1 MASTTLTLEYLKVTQ
16 NVGIFYSCVM
26 PAQQLLEI
34 CQFDFRQ
41 IKDNNGV
48 KEFLG
53 IQRPLREDR
62 VKDIRKYI
70 HTVDACFPTSIV
82 ISIDERCASYVE
94 KDGKKFLVLQPYE
107 DPEEDKIKIP
117 FRGLAKIIDGQHRLK
132 AFEGT
137 DVDWLLTVNIFVG
150 ADEATQAM
158 IFSKV
163 NLAQTKVNKSIVY
176 DLFSLDRE
184 RSPEKTAHEIVV
196 NLNSIPDSPF
206 FELIKRLGSA
216 TDGVFGETL
225 SQATVVKGILP
236 YITNDPL
243 TDRDIGR
250 RIGVWPDRGPKDFER
265 RFLYPF
271 FKDDDDHKILAIL
284 INYFGAVRERWPD
297 AWTSTGRGAILSR
310 TNGFNGCVRFLR
322 DAYFYLTTKPTVPS
336 KQEFAEILA
345 RSTLEDPDF
354 TTEHFPPGSS
364 GASAL
369 YRELAVLVEDNS

>member
-1 MASTTLTLEYLKVTQ
+1 MSTTMKLEYFEITQ
-16 NVGIFYSCVM
+16 NVGTFYSCAI

-41 IKDNNGV
+41 IKENNGI

-53 IQRPLREDR
+53 IQRPLKDDR
-62 VKDIRKYI
+62 VREIRKYI
-70 HTVDACFPTSIV
+70 ETVDACFPTSIV
-82 ISIDERCASYVE
+82 ISIDERCVSMSE
-94 KDGKKFLVLQPYE
+94 EHGGKYLTIRPYQ
-107 DPEEDKIKIP
+107 DPIDKEIVIP
-117 FRGLAKIIDGQHRLK
+117 FRGLANIIDGQHRLK

-137 DVDWLLTVNIFVG
+137 NQNWLLSVNIFVG
-150 ADEATQAM
+150 ADEGTQAM

-176 DLFSLDRE
+176 DLFSLDRD
-184 RSPEKTAHEIVV
+184 RSPEKTSHEIVV
-196 NLNSIPDSPF
+196 NLNDIPGSPF
-206 FELIKRLGSA
+206 YQLIKRLGSA

-271 FKDDDDHKILAIL
+271 FKDKQDHKILAII
-284 INYFGAVRERWPD
+284 INYFDAIRERWPE
-297 AWTSTGRGAILSR
+297 AWASTGRGAILSR
-310 TNGFNGCVRFLR
+310 TNGFNGSMRFLR
-322 DAYFYLTTKPTVPS
+322 DAYLHITTKPTVPS
-336 KQEFAEILA
+336 KEDFARILA
-345 RSTLEDPDF
+345 RSDLNDRDF
-354 TTEHFPPGSS
+354 NTERFPPGSS

-369 YRELAVLVEDNS
+369 YNALSSLVDRVD